1 MGLVRP
7 VSVLI
12 VIFVGPVLSHQYSLD
27 AFFYDIYTHISELHL
42 VSVGLEVEWSDVDV
56 AANDDRWGRSREYF
70 SLPIYRLPLG
80 RMKLV

>member
-1 MGLVRP
+1 LVRP
-7 VSVLI
+7 VSI
-12 VIFVGPVLSHQYSLD
+12 PIFFSSDLFFLTNIHLD

-56 AANDDRWGRSREYF
+56 AADDDRWGRSREYF

-80 RMKLV
+80 RMKLI